1 MVITDELKALF
12 KVVRTKL
19 GAPIRA
25 VQLEDNQ
32 LCDLLEVAIGD
43 YAEKVQNFVI
53 ESQWLNLM
61 GNKTLLTNPSEVAY
75 ALTVRTMDWSR
86 DYSYWFSRE
95 VGLQQRGS
103 YELKKDFFQVERGKQ
118 VYVIPAGREINKVM
132 YVIMR

>member
-86 DYSYWFSRE
+86 DYS
-95 VGLQQRGS
+95 
-103 YELKKDFFQVERGKQ
+103 
-118 VYVIPAGREINKVM
+118 
-132 YVIMR
+132 